1 MLPPE
6 VSVVAARRDVVTAV
20 AATLAPG
27 SVLGVPLASPVFL
40 PAGMLLPAALPP
52 AALSMPRA
60 RVTLAAH
67 LRGVCPRRRAAAPPS
82 VGRRRRGTLEMAAP
96 FRPARRRLLL
106 RRASPTLLLLRRRRR
121 RRASPTLL
129 SLRLRRRR
137 LAPVTFSVA
146 LSVTRSVALSVTR
159 SVALSVT
166 RSAALSAT
174 RSVALSATRSVA
186 LSATRSVALSAIVI
200 RAGGSRRADHHQ
212 YSDQRFLESVHALT
226 VRRARG
232 YCTPSRIPSAPTS
245 GACASAEP
253 YWARNRPSRA
263 RQVGTSHRVC
273 CHSAPRLYAVFPL
286 TSSNANALPA
296 TSTA

>member
-159 SVALSVT
+159 SA
-166 RSAALSAT
+166 
-174 RSVALSATRSVA
+174 A